1 MTGGTFF
8 RFSVGGNNLSAQ
20 HVSYI
25 SREGAVFGEQGGTVL
40 QHNMPG
46 YLFDVQGYE
55 ELRTNLISYASCKEK
70 AETRG
75 RSHYRGLFS
84 FEKQIE
90 AKEAARMVEEWLK
103 ETLPNARALGFIHV
117 NTDNIHVHMWIEA
130 RGTDEK
136 KLQFSQ
142 QVYRT
147 LDEKWNRGYC
157 HFMGKE
163 EREHLEKKRGYDRAK
178 DTHRRA
184 KDIYS
189 RAKESY
195 DQAKESRLVW
205 AERVQQETQSRE
217 YRLVGG
223 EHRPPGEGVRP
234 EQGDRDLQRAC
245 QNAINLHEQSLQVA
259 RNMERADRER

>member
-25 SREGAVFGEQGGTVL
+25 SREGAVFGEQRGTVL
-40 QHNMPG
+40 QHNMPE

-90 AKEAARMVEEWLK
+90 AKEAARMVEEWLR
-103 ETLPNARALGFIHV
+103 ETLPHARATGFIHQ
-117 NTDNIHVHMWIEA
+117 NTDQLHVHVWIEA

-142 QVYRT
+142 QVYRM
-147 LDEKWNRGYC
+147 LDEHWNQIYC
-157 HFMGKE
+157 REMGRE
-163 EREHLEKKRGYDRAK
+163 EREHLEKKGGYDRAK
-178 DTHRRA
+178 DTHRRPE
-184 KDIYS
+184 
-189 RAKESY
+189 ESY
-195 DQAKESRLVW
+195 ERAEESRLVW

-223 EHRPPGEGVRP
+223 EHRPLGEGVRP
-234 EQGDRDLQRAC
+234 EQGDRDLQRAY